1 MKTTTPI
8 QFLILFAT
16 LLFFPNPLN
25 AQDQGKLVTL
35 KKGKIFTTDG
45 NLIGFQMLRQ
55 TDEKFFYQNI
65 KGEFIGISKSDVTLI
80 QKQNS
85 SYAFRYGL
93 TSGASAIFG
102 YFIGSAV
109 SNRQLSQKT
118 KRNGLILSSICGTLF
133 GVIYG
138 STKKK
143 YSTVYQSP
151 NLGKKVGHLKL
162 DSTTPNAIPSLTLS
176 YTF

>member
-1 MKTTTPI
+1 MEILTPTKFTLM
-8 QFLILFAT
+8 FLA
-16 LLFFPNPLN
+16 FFLCSNFLS

-55 TDEKFFYQNI
+55 TDDKFFYQNI
-65 KGEFIGISKSDVTLI
+65 TGEFIGIPKSEINLI
-80 QKQNS
+80 KKQNGS
-85 SYAFRYGL
+85 HAFRFGL

-109 SNRQLSQKT
+109 SNKQVSVKT
-118 KRNGLILSSICGTLF
+118 KKNGFIISALSGTLF
-133 GVIYG
+133 GLIYG

-143 YSTVYQSP
+143 YSTIYKSDSPKQTFGQLKLEVTSP
-151 NLGKKVGHLKL
+151 NEISSLGLVY
-162 DSTTPNAIPSLTLS
+162 S
-176 YTF
+176 F